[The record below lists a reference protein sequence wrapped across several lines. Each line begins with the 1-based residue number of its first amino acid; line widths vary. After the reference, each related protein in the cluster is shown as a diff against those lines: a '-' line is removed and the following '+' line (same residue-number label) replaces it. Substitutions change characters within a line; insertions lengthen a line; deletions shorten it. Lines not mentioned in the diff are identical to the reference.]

1 MPLSLK
7 GGYIQKLL
15 KTMSSPASNA
25 ADYMKLRNS
34 VAHLVFVD
42 PNGKIIISIGFSTG
56 NDKHICKFKVMLNTK
71 LCQGNLVRP
80 HS

>member
-1 MPLSLK
+1 MLLSLK

-34 VAHLVFVD
+34 VAYLVFVD
-42 PNGKIIISIGFSTG
+42 PNGKIVISIGFSTG
-56 NDKHICKFKVMLNTK
+56 SDKHICKFKVMSNTK
-71 LCQGNLVRP
+71 LCQDNLARP